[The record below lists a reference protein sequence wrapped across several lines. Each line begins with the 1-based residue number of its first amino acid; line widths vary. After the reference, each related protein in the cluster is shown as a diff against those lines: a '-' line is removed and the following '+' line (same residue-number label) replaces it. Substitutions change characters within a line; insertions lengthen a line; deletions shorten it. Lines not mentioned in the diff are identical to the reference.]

1 VKTATKRRPRSPGRP
16 HAGGADAVPLEKILD
31 AALEVFAD
39 VGYEGTSILQLTRQL
54 GVCHNLLHARL
65 GSKRAIWE
73 AAVGHGLEL
82 LRRETRES
90 QRLREA
96 GADPAAK
103 LHALFV
109 SFLLALAEHPA
120 ILKLMNYEGARQSD
134 RLDYIAERFLASGFD
149 QFQRVL
155 AEGVATGV
163 FREVSPAA
171 LFLLLSHGGGAF
183 LCLRPLARHLGE
195 RVRRSGAVLQAQV
208 EDVADLLLRGVLK

>member
-1 VKTATKRRPRSPGRP
+1 M
-16 HAGGADAVPLEKILD
+16 
-31 AALEVFAD
+31 ALEVFAD

-54 GVCHNLLHARL
+54 GVSHNLLHARL
-65 GSKRAIWE
+65 GSKREIWE
-73 AAVGHGLEL
+73 AAVDHGLDL

-90 QRLREA
+90 ERLREA
-96 GADPAAK
+96 SSEPHVR

-109 SFLLALAEHPA
+109 SFLVALAEHPA
-120 ILKLMNYEGARQSD
+120 ILKLMNHEGARQSD

-149 QFQRVL
+149 AFRRVL
-155 AEGVATGV
+155 AEGAAAGV

-171 LFLLLSHGGGAF
+171 VFLLLAHGGGAL

-195 RVRRSGAVLQAQV
+195 RVRRSRAVVQAQA